1 MKFDF
6 TKSITKKLRQLLA
19 NELKAL
25 SSKIGFKVS
34 ARGWCYLM
42 EQEGLIDKSQF
53 DKVSNSIN
61 DCRKEGFLPVD
72 FVASE
77 DARMFKGVEYPSDGD
92 TLDTLKWM
100 LRDVLSGG
108 KYFTPNWWIGEPFYI
123 QVVVEKID
131 LVTLFEPVC
140 KEFHIPIAN
149 AKGWSSIL
157 QRAEYARRFKEAED
171 NGLKCVLLYC
181 GDHDADGLRIS
192 ETLRKNLQDVADVM
206 WSDGSQG
213 YDPSDLVIDRFGL
226 NYDYIIRNRLTWID
240 NLITGSGSDLS
251 SPKHPNHFLPY
262 VQDYIEKIGVRK
274 CEANAIVTTPK
285 EARGLMRLVIEKYLG
300 VDAISRFQL
309 KTQAVQAEYA
319 ANLEK
324 TGLAPII
331 EGLLARKENDNS
343 DDN

>member
-6 TKSITKKLRQLLA
+6 SKNLTKKLRQQLS
-19 NELKAL
+19 NELIAL
-25 SSKIGFKVS
+25 SEKIGFKVS

-53 DKVSNSIN
+53 DKVANAIN
-61 DCRKEGFLPVD
+61 DCRKEGFLPID

-77 DARMFKGVEYPSDGD
+77 DARMFKGVELPSDGD

-100 LRDVLSGG
+100 LRDVLNGS
-108 KYFTPNWWIGEPFYI
+108 KFFTPNWWEDENYYI

-140 KEFHIPIAN
+140 KAFHIPIAN

-157 QRAEYARRFKEAED
+157 QRGEYALRFKEAQD
-171 NGLKCVLLYC
+171 KGLQCVLLYC

-192 ETLRKNLQDVADVM
+192 ETIRKNLEDIAEVM
-206 WSDGSQG
+206 WTDGSVG
-213 YDPSDLVIDRFGL
+213 YDPSDLIIDRFGL

-251 SPKHPNHFLPY
+251 SPNHKNHELPY
-262 VQDYIEKIGVRK
+262 VQEYIAQIGVRK

-285 EARGLMRLVIEKYLG
+285 EARQLITSVIEKYLG
-300 VDAISRFQL
+300 VDAKSRFQL
-309 KTQAVQAEYA
+309 KTDAVKAEYA
-319 ANLEK
+319 AHLEK

-331 EGLLARKENDNS
+331 EGLLQREDEE
-343 DDN
+343 